1 MNFIFDIDGT
11 ICFDGCSID
20 PSIKQR
26 LFKLRQANHNVM
38 FASARPIRDLLPVI
52 PEFADDTLIGGNG
65 SIISKNGQIEIVS
78 VINEHDISLIKKLI
92 KKY

>member
-65 SIISKNGQIEIVS
+65 SIYLKWTNRNCFG
-78 VINEHDISLIKKLI
+78 NHEHDISLIKSL
-92 KKY
+92 